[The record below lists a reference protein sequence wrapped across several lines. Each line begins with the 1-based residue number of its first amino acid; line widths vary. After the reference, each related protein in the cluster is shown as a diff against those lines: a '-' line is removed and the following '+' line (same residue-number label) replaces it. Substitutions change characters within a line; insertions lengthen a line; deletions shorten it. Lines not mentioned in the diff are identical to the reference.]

1 MTRTLT
7 KAALLAV
14 LATTVALPAVAQS
27 VTLAEDTVPDV
38 ENSGTYLWSQTF
50 LGALEA
56 DGWTTESFP
65 YNTIG
70 GEDERLD
77 QVRSGILDVS
87 MSDYR
92 VTVEFNDE
100 MRVPQL
106 PYMFQNEAHYAR
118 FIEQSGFLDQVNGK
132 LAPEG
137 FQVLASVPV
146 GPFSGLF
153 NNKHNVAGAADM
165 SDLRMRAMDTLQMDL
180 FESLGA
186 SGVVVPWTEV
196 PNAIQT
202 GVANGYLNPVG
213 VPLTFGQTDLFNH
226 FTDFKYA
233 PAARVAIASTSW
245 LDGLSDEER
254 AQVDA
259 AAAEADAAVNAWL
272 PTVDE
277 RQKLGVA
284 EAGIEIY
291 EPTLDELATF
301 AEATAGMSDTVEGV
315 TPERVA
321 EIIALIKSYA
331 E

>member
-1 MTRTLT
+1 MTRPLT
-7 KAALLAV
+7 KAALLA
-14 LATTVALPAVAQS
+14 LLTAPLALPALAQS
-27 VTLAEDTVPDV
+27 VTLAEDTVADI

-56 DGWTTESFP
+56 EGWETEAFP

-92 VTVEFNDE
+92 VTVEFNGE

-118 FIEQSGFLDQVNGK
+118 FIEQSGFLDQVNEK
-132 LAPEG
+132 LAAEG

-153 NNKHNVAGAADM
+153 NNKHAVAGVEDM

-180 FESLGA
+180 FASLGA
-186 SGVVVPWTEV
+186 SGVVIPWTEV

-213 VPLTFGQTDLFNH
+213 VPLTFGQTDLFSH

-233 PAARVAIASTSW
+233 PAVRVSIASTAW
-245 LDGLSDEER
+245 LDGLSEAER
-254 AQVDA
+254 AQVEA
-259 AAAEADAAVNAWL
+259 AVSAADAAVNAWL

-277 RQKLGVA
+277 RQKAGVA

-291 EPTLDELATF
+291 EPTLEELATF
-301 AEATAGMSDTVEGV
+301 AEATSSMSAEVEGV
-315 TPERVA
+315 TPERAA
-321 EIIALIKSYA
+321 EIVALIKSYA